1 MAGIILLGLTIIGVI
16 VMFIGKGVQSVGN
29 KTKDDDTVEAGRYTL
44 IGGLIAFLFFGF
56 LFLTRNITTV
66 DAGEVK
72 VQIMFGKVLDKVLTE
87 GINTKSPFASTVTY
101 NVQLRE
107 TSMDIKD
114 GNYLQALT
122 ADKLAVKIDA
132 TIWWKILKQDVVMIR
147 RDISADEDDID
158 EMITYPAIR
167 SAVRDAAVY
176 YTFEDITSVKGRTEL
191 TKKIDDILIKLTKDK
206 GVLIDAVL
214 IRNVVPEDE
223 RVTKAIGMKLQQQQE
238 LQAKEYELKKSTKDA
253 EIRIQNAKGI
263 AEAQHIID
271 KTLTPEYLKF
281 EEIQMMKAL
290 GHSPSNTFVFYEKA
304 PMGQKGVGEKMVYT
318 LGDFEK
324 KK

>member
-1 MAGIILLGLTIIGVI
+1 MIGIVFLSLAVIGLFV
-16 VMFIGKGVQSVGN
+16 
-29 KTKDDDTVEAGRYTL
+29 A
-44 IGGLIAFLFFGF
+44 IGGLVFSLRSETSGDGATGCIVVGGIMFVLFGLF
-56 LFLTRNITTV
+56 FLTRNFTTV

-72 VQIMFGKVLDKVLTE
+72 VQVMFGKVLDTVLTE
-87 GINTKSPFASTVTY
+87 GFSSKSPFASTDTY

-132 TIWWKILKQDVVMIR
+132 TIWWKIVKTDVKMIR
-147 RDISADEDDID
+147 REISSNEDDID
-158 EMITYPAIR
+158 EMITFPAIR
-167 SAVRDAAVY
+167 SAVRDAAVF
-176 YTFEDITSVKGRTEL
+176 YTFEEITSVKGRTEL
-191 TKKIDDILIKLTKDK
+191 TQKIDDILIRLTKDK
-206 GVLIDAVL
+206 GVVIDAVL
-214 IRNVVPEDE
+214 IRNVVPEDQ
-223 RVTKAIGMKLQQQQE
+223 RVTNAIGMKLEQQQQ
-238 LQAKEYELKKSTKDA
+238 LQAKEYELLKSGKDA

-304 PMGQKGVGEKMVYT
+304 PTGQKSIGDKMVYT

-324 KK
+324 KKK